1 MTLTRSLVVKQ
12 VYNGLE
18 IFIPVMKSY
27 SISTLSLLPK
37 RLTDIIKCKS
47 VGEG

>member
-27 SISTLSLLPK
+27 SISTLSFLPK